1 MSQNLLVMGAYSLG
15 VGTYVALALL
25 FILLAPRQ
33 RTHQLLAFASLM
45 LALNY
50 GLLQL
55 VADAYQSQAPARQ
68 ILNLERLI
76 AYFFLLEGYCRL
88 AGTISFLGLSQ
99 ERIYRRLQQAV
110 GAGVSLNLVLLLP
123 IFDRFGAGHILQASA
138 PSNVYPVNI
147 LNYLLSDYPFMT
159 LTAVIGLGTLL
170 VVNFLNSY
178 IFFLHRVP
186 KRATIGSVL
195 YIVALVAAVIP
206 AAVWLV
212 PWVMMGGGLFI
223 AHAVLQGTLF
233 DPLRSANGKLAL
245 SIDRAKAL
253 AHQLEQT
260 VASAEEAVID
270 RTSAL
275 TNALQRERRLAGELE
290 ASLQLESELNNLKSK
305 IITHVSHEFRTP
317 LTIIKSSAKLLSE
330 YQDNLSH
337 EKQAQYRHQVNGQIA
352 YLDEM
357 LKDVLFISDT
367 GRHGVEP
374 DWKNYLFGELIVRLS
389 QAWRAACGPEAE
401 MRIAVFG
408 DEATIV
414 ETDADL
420 LIAIGNYLVSNASK
434 FTVLAPQIYISL
446 RLESQQLRI
455 AFNDNGIGVP
465 AGEEELI
472 FNIFYR
478 GSNVD
483 QQRGM
488 GLGLFSARKISQA
501 LQGNLVLAES
511 SVAGS
516 SFVLT
521 VPISAHHNLAHPVEM
536 MAA

>member
-1 MSQNLLVMGAYSLG
+1 
-15 VGTYVALALL
+15 
-25 FILLAPRQ
+25 
-33 RTHQLLAFASLM
+33 
-45 LALNY
+45 
-50 GLLQL
+50 
-55 VADAYQSQAPARQ
+55 
-68 ILNLERLI
+68 
-76 AYFFLLEGYCRL
+76 
-88 AGTISFLGLSQ
+88 
-99 ERIYRRLQQAV
+99 
-110 GAGVSLNLVLLLP
+110 
-123 IFDRFGAGHILQASA
+123 
-138 PSNVYPVNI
+138 
-147 LNYLLSDYPFMT
+147 
-159 LTAVIGLGTLL
+159 
-170 VVNFLNSY
+170 
-178 IFFLHRVP
+178 
-186 KRATIGSVL
+186 
-195 YIVALVAAVIP
+195 
-206 AAVWLV
+206 
-212 PWVMMGGGLFI
+212 
-223 AHAVLQGTLF
+223 
-233 DPLRSANGKLAL
+233 
-245 SIDRAKAL
+245 
-253 AHQLEQT
+253 
-260 VASAEEAVID
+260 
-270 RTSAL
+270 
-275 TNALQRERRLAGELE
+275 
-290 ASLQLESELNNLKSK
+290 
-305 IITHVSHEFRTP
+305 
-317 LTIIKSSAKLLSE
+317 
-330 YQDNLSH
+330 
-337 EKQAQYRHQVNGQIA
+337 
-352 YLDEM
+352 
-357 LKDVLFISDT
+357 
-367 GRHGVEP
+367 
-374 DWKNYLFGELIVRLS
+374 NYLFGELIVRLS